1 MIWVDYAIL
10 AIVLVSAFV
19 SLLRGFVREALSLV
33 GWVLA
38 FWVALRFS
46 PHLSGVLGTTIAEP
60 TLRAFAAFLAL
71 FIATLIVTGVIN
83 YFAAQ
88 LVQRTGLTGTDR
100 MVGVLF
106 GILRGSLLIGVLV
119 LLAGLSAVPQDPWW
133 RESVLLPHFQA
144 MALWLRALLP
154 NDVAANFV
162 Y

>member
-10 AIVLVSAFV
+10 AVVLISAFV

-38 FWVALRFS
+38 FWVAVRFS
-46 PHLSGVLGTTIAEP
+46 PNLSGVIGDAIAEP
-60 TLRAFAAFLAL
+60 TLRVITAFVGL
-71 FIATLIVTGVIN
+71 FVATLVVTGVIN
-83 YFAAQ
+83 YFATQ

-100 MVGVLF
+100 MIGVVF

-119 LLAGLSAVPQDPWW
+119 LLAGLSSLPQDPWW
-133 RESVLLPHFQA
+133 RDSLFLPHFQA
-144 MALWLRALLP
+144 MALWLRGLLP
-154 NDVAANFV
+154 GDIAGNFV

>member
-10 AIVLVSAFV
+10 AVVLISAFV

-38 FWVALRFS
+38 FWVAMRFS
-46 PHLSGVLGTTIAEP
+46 PNLSGVIGDAIAEP
-60 TLRAFAAFLAL
+60 TLRVIAAFVGL
-71 FIATLIVTGVIN
+71 FVATLVVTGVIN

-100 MVGVLF
+100 MIGVVF
-106 GILRGSLLIGVLV
+106 GILRGSLLVGVLV
-119 LLAGLSAVPQDPWW
+119 LLAGLSSLPQDPWW
-133 RESVLLPHFQA
+133 RDSIFLPHFQA
-144 MALWLRALLP
+144 MALWLRGLLP
-154 NDVAANFV
+154 GDIAGNFV